1 MGLRYG
7 AMKEVEAMALSAQ
20 QTASHGIDP
29 ACIRL
34 LQTREEARFRA
45 THAKSGALHER
56 ARRHLMHGVPLHWM
70 SQWAGPY
77 PIFAA
82 QARNASLLD
91 VDGNRYIDFC
101 MGDSAALFGHANP
114 AVAGAIADMIVSQG
128 ATYMLPTEDAIFVGE
143 ELTRRFKLPCWQ
155 VAVSATDA
163 NRFALR
169 LARIVTGRDK
179 VLVFNGKYHGSVDET
194 QVELRDDQMVPQFG
208 ISPNGVAFQ
217 DTTKLIEFND
227 VGALA
232 AALEPRD
239 VAAVLAEPMMTNIGM
254 VPAAP
259 GFHEALRRLTRET
272 GTVLI
277 IDETHTICAGPGG
290 CTALY
295 GLDPDM
301 MVIGKVWSAGIPS
314 AVYGMSEA
322 IRRAVEALTSGP
334 GINHYGFGGT
344 LAANALTMRAI
355 RTTLE
360 EVMTEK
366 VYERM
371 NGLAAKLED
380 LIGRHLRE
388 FRLPWHV
395 TRVGSRVEYLYRPTP
410 PRNGSEA
417 AAARNDEIEALIH
430 LYFLNRAIL
439 LTPFHNMTL
448 VSPCTTEDD
457 IDRFDAVFA
466 ELLTELTGGLS

>member
-1 MGLRYG
+1 
-7 AMKEVEAMALSAQ
+7 MALSAK

-29 ACIRL
+29 SRIRL
-34 LQTREEARFRA
+34 LWAREEARFREA
-45 THAKSGALHER
+45 HPKSGALHER
-56 ARRHLMHGVPLHWM
+56 ARHHLMHGVPLHWM

-82 QARNASLLD
+82 QAKNASLLD

-194 QVELRDDQMVPQFG
+194 QVELRDGQMVPQYG
-208 ISPNGVAFQ
+208 ISPNGVAFH

-227 VGALA
+227 VAALA
-232 AALEPRD
+232 VALESRD

-259 GFHEALRRLTRET
+259 GFHEALRRLTRQT

-301 MVIGKVWSAGIPS
+301 IVIGKVWSGGIPS

-322 IRRAVEALTSGP
+322 IRKAVEGQTSGP

-344 LAANALTMRAI
+344 LAANALTLRAI

-360 EVMTEK
+360 QVMTES

-371 NGLAAKLED
+371 NRLAEKLED

-430 LYFLNRAIL
+430 LYFLNRTIL

-448 VSPCTTEDD
+448 ISACTTEED
-457 IDRFDAVFA
+457 IASFDAVFT
-466 ELLTELTGGLS
+466 ELLTELTRGPG